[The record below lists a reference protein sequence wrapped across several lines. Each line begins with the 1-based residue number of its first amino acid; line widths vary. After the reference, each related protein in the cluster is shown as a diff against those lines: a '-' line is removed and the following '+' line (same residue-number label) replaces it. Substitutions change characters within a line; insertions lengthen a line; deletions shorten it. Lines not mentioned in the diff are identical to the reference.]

1 MGDVEETHAQMVRE
15 NNLKMDQSLV
25 KYAPA
30 VILFLVAVV
39 LDKLSDYTCD
49 WWLPACR
56 QASSFLLATYL
67 AILIFLL
74 YMAYELHQRR
84 GPVAAVNGLM
94 ALAQASVRTGSE
106 CVGVAKDVGAK
117 LAAQASSDKTK
128 AD

>member
-1 MGDVEETHAQMVRE
+1 MPFTSPPRA
-15 NNLKMDQSLV
+15 LTSPSPK
-25 KYAPA
+25 
-30 VILFLVAVV
+30 VI

-49 WWLPACR
+49 WWLQACR

-67 AILIFLL
+67 AILCFLL

-106 CVGVAKDVGAK
+106 CVAVAKDVGTK
-117 LAAQASSDKTK
+117 LAAQAAAEPGGATK
-128 AD
+128 AKAE